1 MKTKHSLVLAL
12 SALAAGA
19 ALGVLFAPDSGKCT
33 RRRIKRKTEDMHDRL
48 NAVIDEGKD
57 LLEDL
62 RHDADR
68 SVQDIK
74 DKIRNVKSSV
84 TTDRS
89 GGDR

>member
-1 MKTKHSLVLAL
+1 
-12 SALAAGA
+12 
-19 ALGVLFAPDSGKCT
+19 
-33 RRRIKRKTEDMHDRL
+33 MHDRL